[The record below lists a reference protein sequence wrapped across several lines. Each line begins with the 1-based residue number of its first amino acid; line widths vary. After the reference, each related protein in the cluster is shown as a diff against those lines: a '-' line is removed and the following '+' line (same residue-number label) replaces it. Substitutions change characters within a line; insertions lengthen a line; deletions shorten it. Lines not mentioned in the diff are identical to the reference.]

1 MESKKWYKSV
11 VIWVNVA
18 IPVVLFTVD
27 SLTANNIVS
36 IEQVAVI
43 QSVAN
48 ILLRVFK
55 TSDPIE
61 LSKFQDYR

>member
-11 VIWVNVA
+11 VIWVNVT
-18 IPVVLFTVD
+18 IPVVLYAVD

-55 TSDPIE
+55 TSEPIE
-61 LSKFQDYR
+61 LSKFQEYR

>member
-1 MESKKWYKSV
+1 MESKKWYQSLT
-11 VIWVNVA
+11 IWVNVA

-27 SLTANNIVS
+27 ALTANKILG
-36 IEQVAVI
+36 IEQVALI

-55 TSDPIE
+55 TSEPIE
-61 LSKFQDYR
+61 LSKFEDYR

>member
-1 MESKKWYKSV
+1 MNEKKWYKSLT
-11 VIWVNVA
+11 IWVNVA

-43 QSVAN
+43 QSIAN

-55 TSDPIE
+55 TSEPIE
-61 LSKFQDYR
+61 LSKFQEYR

>member
-18 IPVVLFTVD
+18 IPVVLFTLD
-27 SLTANNIVS
+27 TLSANKILGV
-36 IEQVAVI
+36 EQVVLI
-43 QSVAN
+43 QSFAN

-55 TSDPIE
+55 TSEPIQ
-61 LSKFQDYR
+61 LSKFEDYR